1 MRLIDI
7 EDIAIC
13 GWYMEDDEG
22 EVYIKLSD
30 VEKCIDKAP
39 TAYDVEA
46 VVRELEAEYERQADI
61 FHGTLDDD
69 ALGQMRAYDN
79 AIRIV
84 KRGGRNEGS
93 I

>member
-46 VVRELEAEYERQADI
+46 VVKWLEKEKSLYVLAE
-61 FHGTLDDD
+61 DDYYKGIRD
-69 ALGQMRAYDN
+69 GLRY
-79 AIRIV
+79 AIETV
-84 KRGGRNEGS
+84 RGGRND
-93 I
+93 